1 MFFETTFLCRKI
13 SALES
18 FFNKLMDQKK
28 TLSEVGFCEFCDFF
42 YNKLYRTFPHHYLCK
57 VFCRYASNTYK
68 LFRIDT
74 VNIDNTV
81 DIVTKFCSYKTNQ
94 HREKNPYII
103 VPSILSQQHCAYD
116 FSVDGNVKIGSF
128 IMLFVTIYTKSLAK
142 SLKEPSLWVEIK

>member
-1 MFFETTFLCRKI
+1 MNFAIFFITNFIEHFHTTTYTRF
-13 SALES
+13 
-18 FFNKLMDQKK
+18 
-28 TLSEVGFCEFCDFF
+28 
-42 YNKLYRTFPHHYLCK
+42 
-57 VFCRYASNTYK
+57 FCRYESNTYK

-128 IMLFVTIYTKSLAK
+128 IVLFVTIYTKSLAK